1 MSTDSDKISTIE
13 KALGKLGPLSESRN
27 GANFIRSTTSS
38 ESTDSE
44 SGFNQSSPADVDID
58 LGLLQEK
65 GMVLPHMS
73 YTKIAEEYRSIKR
86 PILIRMS
93 ESESGEKMNLIM
105 VTSSIPGE
113 GKSFT
118 AVNLAMS
125 IAMELDR
132 TVLLVDADITK
143 SDIPKLF
150 GINAEAGLIN
160 VLEDNETKL
169 ENVLLRTNIPK
180 LTILPAGQYTDNS
193 AELFASAKMTALLR
207 EMAERYSDRVIIFDT
222 PPVLAS
228 SEPSIIGNLVGQ
240 IVFVTEA
247 ENTQQKIVKEA
258 LSKLDP
264 DKITGLVLNKC
275 NQRIRTDQTYG
286 YYSG

>member
-13 KALGKLGPLSESRN
+13 KALGKLGPLSESGSN
-27 GANFIRSTTSS
+27 ANFIRNSNSAVV
-38 ESTDSE
+38 TDSE
-44 SGFNQSSPADVDID
+44 PDFTQTTQVDID
-58 LGLLQEK
+58 LGLLQDK

-93 ESESGEKMNLIM
+93 ESESSEKMNLIM
-105 VTSSIPGE
+105 VTSSVPGE

-143 SDIPKLF
+143 ADIPNVL
-150 GINAEAGLIN
+150 GINADTGLIN
-160 VLEDNETKL
+160 VLEDSKTKL
-169 ENVLLRTNIPK
+169 EDVLLRTNIPK
-180 LTILPAGQYTDNS
+180 LTILPAGQHTDIS
-193 AELFASAKMTALLR
+193 AELFASEKMTTLLR
-207 EMAERYSDRVIIFDT
+207 EMAERYSDRVIIFDA

-228 SEPSIIGNLVGQ
+228 SAPSIIGNLVGQ

-247 ENTQQKIVKEA
+247 ENTPQKTVKEA
-258 LSKLDP
+258 LGKLNP
-264 DKITGLVLNKC
+264 DKVTGLVLNKS